1 MLSGDFKIA
10 SLKSEIEG
18 LAFSEFCS
26 TPQEKKIKRNGK
38 IKNLIKKDQKN
49 ASRTIE
55 QECI

>member
-10 SLKSEIEG
+10 LLKSEIEG

-26 TPQEKKIKRNGK
+26 TPQEKKIKRNGHLK
-38 IKNLIKKDQKN
+38 YLIKKDKN

-55 QECI
+55 QEYL